1 MSLSV
6 ASRNLTAA
14 QDADVCI
21 NVLNSIFTR
30 IICSS
35 TSTIGA
41 DEVSVESWQP
51 VTVIYD

>member
-1 MSLSV
+1 MY
-6 ASRNLTAA
+6 
-14 QDADVCI
+14 

-30 IICSS
+30 KSYAYLHPPL
-35 TSTIGA
+35 GA